1 VSREPQTTPEEA
13 RAQGDPSW
21 WFGLVAGV
29 ANIVLGLL
37 LIFEPRRSLRA
48 LAWLAG
54 VAVIVWGVRQAI
66 AAFRSPDRFDRT
78 GGLFVALVT
87 IGFGVAVVVVPD
99 VSLTLLRVLLGI
111 AVIIWGLLDTGRPF
125 MSGRSRWW
133 GFLVRGL
140 GSLVLGLGLIFWPE
154 PSVSVIGILLGILL
168 LLWGL
173 IEIVASLVLRPQAA
187 RSG

>member
-1 VSREPQTTPEEA
+1 VNGSAA
-13 RAQGDPSW
+13 RNDGWW
-21 WFGLVAGV
+21 WFGLVAGL
-29 ANIVLGLL
+29 ISMVLGLL
-37 LIFEPRRSLRA
+37 LVIEPQRSLRL

-54 VAVIVWGVRQAI
+54 IGLIVWGVRQAI
-66 AAFRSPDRFDRT
+66 AAFGSPDQFDRT

-99 VSLTLLRVLLGI
+99 VSLRLLRVLLGI

-125 MSGRSRWW
+125 ISGRSRWW

-154 PSVSVIGILLGILL
+154 PTLSVIGILLGILL

-173 IEIVASLVLRPQAA
+173 IEIVAALVLRPQAA